1 MPTVPLNEIKVEEI
15 AELLRTKY
23 AIFTGGHDREF
34 RSLVIFPDYQTENL
48 AEESFVLLLQYLST
62 MNSTH
67 SSVHAFVML
76 IDRRTGDWKSVKT
89 IVSRLNTT
97 FPASID
103 HIYVIKPQGFVQR
116 FFVEKTV
123 SWIREESRFPI
134 TFVDKLE
141 ELSPFIDSVHL
152 PTDMG
157 GQLCFNIENWLRDR
171 AVVQSILERCFHG
184 LSAGSV
190 PLQFEQFRDRVTLL
204 CERAQQLLDQ
214 FGQPSPPVVGVQLQ
228 VYLANPSYSPSLMV
242 TWKKQRHKFLDAIDR
257 CEADGL
263 KLRQT
268 LRDGPYY
275 PGESSPVTANDQT
288 GTSNWTHADENF
300 DLPVDR
306 VFHVINLEHTLV
318 KLTETR
324 SVFNQA
330 WRQFTK
336 RAGII
341 KLMADI
347 EQRFVELEPLA
358 GMWENLLESASD
370 YFQSSRSIGRQQ
382 LTNLS
387 TRQPTSASLLT
398 SVSRSSSFDG
408 SCFGL
413 IADPSESTTEDM
425 YLEDLRAVVNRL
437 TEADQF
443 GAGLLPDLLA
453 LSKTTQWVVD
463 YIRMEESNVSLDSET
478 SGIEA
483 LSRFTFVLDNDSDP
497 DELDSPS
504 SVGTVSSMSSLKLP
518 TIHLPRNAERWAS
531 MFRRLLMLAQ
541 TKLPNSADQLNRL
554 LQLYSEMNKARSW
567 IRRGVELITP
577 VITNDSFNSWSLEH
591 CHQKLD
597 QLRAYYALREE
608 GNLRGVTDPK
618 FFHQRFSDII
628 TMDLRNALM
637 ELLRQMEDV
646 EVQYQTGIAL
656 LRQHISRTSFPR
668 HQSSLS
674 SLPSVSTEVSV
685 RDYPVRSLLLITT
698 AMCALMNL

>member
-1 MPTVPLNEIKVEEI
+1 
-15 AELLRTKY
+15 
-23 AIFTGGHDREF
+23 
-34 RSLVIFPDYQTENL
+34 
-48 AEESFVLLLQYLST
+48 
-62 MNSTH
+62 
-67 SSVHAFVML
+67 
-76 IDRRTGDWKSVKT
+76 
-89 IVSRLNTT
+89 
-97 FPASID
+97 
-103 HIYVIKPQGFVQR
+103 
-116 FFVEKTV
+116 
-123 SWIREESRFPI
+123 
-134 TFVDKLE
+134 
-141 ELSPFIDSVHL
+141 
-152 PTDMG
+152 
-157 GQLCFNIENWLRDR
+157 
-171 AVVQSILERCFHG
+171 
-184 LSAGSV
+184 
-190 PLQFEQFRDRVTLL
+190 
-204 CERAQQLLDQ
+204 
-214 FGQPSPPVVGVQLQ
+214 
-228 VYLANPSYSPSLMV
+228 
-242 TWKKQRHKFLDAIDR
+242 
-257 CEADGL
+257 
-263 KLRQT
+263 LRQT

-463 YIRMEESNVSLDSET
+463 YIRMEESNVSLDS
-478 SGIEA
+478 GI
-483 LSRFTFVLDNDSDP
+483 F
-497 DELDSPS
+497 
-504 SVGTVSSMSSLKLP
+504 G
-518 TIHLPRNAERWAS
+518 
-531 MFRRLLMLAQ
+531 
-541 TKLPNSADQLNRL
+541 
-554 LQLYSEMNKARSW
+554 
-567 IRRGVELITP
+567 
-577 VITNDSFNSWSLEH
+577 
-591 CHQKLD
+591 
-597 QLRAYYALREE
+597 
-608 GNLRGVTDPK
+608 
-618 FFHQRFSDII
+618 
-628 TMDLRNALM
+628 
-637 ELLRQMEDV
+637 
-646 EVQYQTGIAL
+646 
-656 LRQHISRTSFPR
+656 
-668 HQSSLS
+668 
-674 SLPSVSTEVSV
+674 
-685 RDYPVRSLLLITT
+685 
-698 AMCALMNL
+698 